1 MAAAP
6 APAID
11 AAPVVA
17 VPVEQA
23 VVDQLVDHL
32 GDQLGELT
40 AQRAGSDHELTV
52 QLDPADLGRVELRI
66 HLSDDLVHVHVGA
79 HERSTADL
87 VRQHLPELRAA
98 LESAGIATG
107 GLDVGD
113 HPGHRPPPSDD
124 LPVRAADVDRRPASS
139 PSLVTDPRS
148 ATPSGAT
155 ALDLLL

>member
-1 MAAAP
+1 
-6 APAID
+6 
-11 AAPVVA
+11 
-17 VPVEQA
+17 
-23 VVDQLVDHL
+23 HL

-66 HLSDDLVHVHVGA
+66 HLADDLVHVHLGA
-79 HERSTADL
+79 QERSTADL

-113 HPGHRPPPSDD
+113 HPGHRPPTSDD
-124 LPVRAADVDRRPASS
+124 GPELAADLGRRPS

-148 ATPSGAT
+148 VATSSAT